1 MLLSLVMKK
10 QSSHLVVAASLLAIS
25 GVFAMPFF
33 SVPVDNPLEEPELQ
47 IANEDASQVFAQLH
61 KNMFRAFDYHH
72 ESDIYDALAKS
83 VDGDLLRQLYL
94 DINESLKIREQG
106 GAVSKVQ
113 EVILVETEKTSP
125 EESFAGSDPG
135 FAVKSKWN
143 LIGTV
148 EHWGHI
154 HQRTNQY
161 DATFNVQLKDEA
173 WKITSMKVNDE
184 SQGPVKT
191 SIREF

>member
-1 MLLSLVMKK
+1 MLR
-10 QSSHLVVAASLLAIS
+10 
-25 GVFAMPFF
+25 
-33 SVPVDNPLEEPELQ
+33 E
-47 IANEDASQVFAQLH
+47 
-61 KNMFRAFDYHH
+61 
-72 ESDIYDALAKS
+72 
-83 VDGDLLRQLYL
+83 LYL

-113 EVILVETEKTSP
+113 EVNLVETEKTTP
-125 EESFAGSDPG
+125 EESFAGNDPG

-161 DATFNVQLKDEA
+161 DATFNVQLKDDA